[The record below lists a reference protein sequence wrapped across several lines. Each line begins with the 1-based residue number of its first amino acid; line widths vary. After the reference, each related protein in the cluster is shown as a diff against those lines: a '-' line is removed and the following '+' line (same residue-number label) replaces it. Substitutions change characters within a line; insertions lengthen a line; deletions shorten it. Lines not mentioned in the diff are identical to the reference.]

1 MPVCTNFAVT
11 KPHSASPMTP
21 MMRPSP
27 PKNGRGLYSRIMRK
41 MVLITLMPS
50 PTVSSL
56 ETEPSGLSRYWMGIS
71 NRRRSLFGEWI
82 VISVSTSKPRDSTG

>member
-1 MPVCTNFAVT
+1 
-11 KPHSASPMTP
+11 
-21 MMRPSP
+21 
-27 PKNGRGLYSRIMRK
+27 